1 MRGGASGYTAYQ
13 MKTRLSPLLLLI
25 ASLASANVP
34 RVSVRVPAVTGANAG
49 VAAPALLLPQF
60 HATASLAPTVAAPQ
74 LSPALAAPLSP
85 AMSARGLA
93 PLAAPSA
100 SLTAAP
106 ARLTAP
112 PMDAPQAAKGAA
124 LLSTLREQGALAG
137 KVAEGGDSAAAESN
151 FRAAA
156 GLGASVAHEGAVSA
170 PAEGSLFGGLGR
182 LLPFGGA
189 NKGPVHDHK
198 KWKPSKNDP
207 LYDALMKQVRMDD
220 RGSAREREG
229 LERTVRRMLE
239 SPTARKYAQQ
249 FVDAGIPGVIKF
261 DEVEG
266 SKVYEFERRRIFYA
280 PRAFTDWKDGVAVV
294 RLNRDYLDSDEEY
307 FFEDA
312 PPTLAHELLGHGLW
326 YGRMA
331 KDNLQEGFH
340 VHENN
345 ETNAKLVGWLASWE
359 LNRRHHDTYAY
370 EYLQD
375 PVAYLRNLKLRQPY
389 YALTYANGE
398 LADPLAAL
406 RARLAKLP
414 GLRASYE
421 QGLANVRS
429 WPPIV
434 DHFIGHHGIPE
445 SRFAKLREDLVQR
458 EAALNGELATLASI
472 EQNVQATIDYYESET
487 GKPGLQ
493 YLKFMGSYPQF
504 AALQAD
510 VDAMTA
516 ELREKMT
523 NEQPRPGPAP
533 LPWPEDQIT
542 WAEFQEMFQ
551 RDARE
556 NPSHWVQR

>member
-1 MRGGASGYTAYQ
+1 MPAAAPGYTAYQ
-13 MKTRLSPLLLLI
+13 MKTRLTPLLLLL

-34 RVSVRVPAVTGANAG
+34 RVSVRVPSVTGINAG
-49 VAAPALLLPQF
+49 PAAPALLLPQF
-60 HATASLAPTVAAPQ
+60 GPTASLAPNVAAPQ
-74 LSPALAAPLSP
+74 LSPAFAAPLSP
-85 AMSARGLA
+85 ALSARGLA
-93 PLAAPSA
+93 PLAAPPA
-100 SLTAAP
+100 ALTAAP

-112 PMDAPQAAKGAA
+112 PMDAPQAAQGAA
-124 LLSTLREQGALAG
+124 LLSTLREHGALAG
-137 KVAEGGDSAAAESN
+137 KVAEGGDAAAADSN

-156 GLGASVAHEGAVSA
+156 GLGASVAHEGEVSV
-170 PAEGSLFGGLGR
+170 PADGPLFGGLGR

-189 NKGPVHDHK
+189 KGPVHDHK
-198 KWKPSKNDP
+198 KWKPAKNDP

-220 RGSAREREG
+220 RGSARERAG

-331 KDNLQEGFH
+331 KDNLQDGFH

-375 PVAYLRNLKLRQPY
+375 PKSYLRNLKLRQPY
-389 YALTYANGE
+389 YALTYADSD
-398 LADPLAAL
+398 LPDPLAAL
-406 RARLAKLP
+406 RGRLAQLP
-414 GLRASYE
+414 ALRASYQ

-434 DHFIGHHGIPE
+434 DHFIGHHGVPE
-445 SRFAKLREDLVQR
+445 SRFAKLKEDLVQR

-472 EQNVQATIDYYESET
+472 EQNIQATIDYYESEG
-487 GKPGLQ
+487 GKPGLA
-493 YLKFMGSYPQF
+493 YLKAMGQYRQF
-504 AALQAD
+504 GALQAD

-516 ELREKMT
+516 QLREAMT
-523 NEQPRPGPAP
+523 REQARPSPPP
-533 LPWPEDQIT
+533 LPWPDEQIT
-542 WAEFQEMFQ
+542 WTEFQEMFQ

-556 NPSHWVQR
+556 NPTHWVQK